1 MEFMQTQ
8 TCRNLA
14 RSFAGESQARQ
25 RYTQYADQARKEG
38 LAYLARIFD
47 ETAANEQIHAQEFLE
62 KLQKYGRQPI
72 ENIDIS
78 AGYPYT
84 LGVTMENLLEAAKG
98 ENEESV
104 RVYPGFAKTAREE
117 GYADIAS
124 LWENIARIEA
134 VHRDVFLESYEQ
146 MQTERLYK
154 KERPIV
160 WRCLNCGFVMLSKEA
175 FRVCP
180 VCGKDRGWAEG
191 DIQTRRLG
199 KAVEA
204 VIKNGVPVVVFGQDP
219 DRRAVR
225 HLCEHRTVGGGQA
238 AEVQAA
244 AVCRDFPVPDL
255 SRNEKRKTEIL
266 RHADG
271 QRLRN
276 RV

>member
-38 LAYLARIFD
+38 LAYLARIFE

-154 KERPIV
+154 KEHPIV

-191 DIQTRRLG
+191 DIQTRGSAKR
-199 KAVEA
+199 A
-204 VIKNGVPVVVFGQDP
+204 
-219 DRRAVR
+219 RRQCTAARQSRKGR
-225 HLCEHRTVGGGQA
+225 HKKRSTSRCTRPESGRMRCSASAQAPRRRWRAGRGGSGC
-238 AEVQAA
+238 
-244 AVCRDFPVPDL
+244 CRL
-255 SRNEKRKTEIL
+255 SRLSRPGSRPE
-266 RHADG
+266 
-271 QRLRN
+271 
-276 RV
+276 

>member
-38 LAYLARIFD
+38 LAYLARIFE

-154 KERPIV
+154 KEHPIV

-199 KAVEA
+199 RE
-204 VIKNGVPVVVFGQDP
+204 G
-219 DRRAVR
+219 
-225 HLCEHRTVGGGQA
+225 
-238 AEVQAA
+238 
-244 AVCRDFPVPDL
+244 
-255 SRNEKRKTEIL
+255 
-266 RHADG
+266 
-271 QRLRN
+271 
-276 RV
+276 

>member
-38 LAYLARIFD
+38 LAYLARIFE

-104 RVYPGFAKTAREE
+104 RVYPGFAKPRARK
-117 GYADIAS
+117 GTPISPAS
-124 LWENIARIEA
+124 GRISPASKRCTGTCFWRATSRCRPSGFIKRSARSSGA
-134 VHRDVFLESYEQ
+134 AS
-146 MQTERLYK
+146 
-154 KERPIV
+154 
-160 WRCLNCGFVMLSKEA
+160 
-175 FRVCP
+175 
-180 VCGKDRGWAEG
+180 
-191 DIQTRRLG
+191 
-199 KAVEA
+199 
-204 VIKNGVPVVVFGQDP
+204 
-219 DRRAVR
+219 
-225 HLCEHRTVGGGQA
+225 TVG
-238 AEVQAA
+238 
-244 AVCRDFPVPDL
+244 L
-255 SRNEKRKTEIL
+255 
-266 RHADG
+266 
-271 QRLRN
+271 
-276 RV
+276 

>member
-38 LAYLARIFD
+38 LAYLARIFE

-134 VHRDVFLESYEQ
+134 VHRDVF
-146 MQTERLYK
+146 
-154 KERPIV
+154 
-160 WRCLNCGFVMLSKEA
+160 
-175 FRVCP
+175 
-180 VCGKDRGWAEG
+180 
-191 DIQTRRLG
+191 IQ
-199 KAVEA
+199 
-204 VIKNGVPVVVFGQDP
+204 
-219 DRRAVR
+219 
-225 HLCEHRTVGGGQA
+225 
-238 AEVQAA
+238 
-244 AVCRDFPVPDL
+244 
-255 SRNEKRKTEIL
+255 EICM
-266 RHADG
+266 
-271 QRLRN
+271 
-276 RV
+276 

>member
-38 LAYLARIFD
+38 LAYLARIFE

-104 RVYPGFAKTAREE
+104 RVYPISPASGRISPASKRCTGTCFWRATSRCRPSGFIKRSARSS
-117 GYADIAS
+117 GAAS
-124 LWENIARIEA
+124 
-134 VHRDVFLESYEQ
+134 
-146 MQTERLYK
+146 
-154 KERPIV
+154 
-160 WRCLNCGFVMLSKEA
+160 
-175 FRVCP
+175 
-180 VCGKDRGWAEG
+180 
-191 DIQTRRLG
+191 
-199 KAVEA
+199 
-204 VIKNGVPVVVFGQDP
+204 
-219 DRRAVR
+219 
-225 HLCEHRTVGGGQA
+225 TVG
-238 AEVQAA
+238 
-244 AVCRDFPVPDL
+244 L
-255 SRNEKRKTEIL
+255 
-266 RHADG
+266 
-271 QRLRN
+271 
-276 RV
+276 

>member
-38 LAYLARIFD
+38 LAYLARIFE

-134 VHRDVFLESYEQ
+134 VIARSGDRLARRVLSDHEWSIWEQHQQPVRFLAII
-146 MQTERLYK
+146 M
-154 KERPIV
+154 
-160 WRCLNCGFVMLSKEA
+160 
-175 FRVCP
+175 
-180 VCGKDRGWAEG
+180 
-191 DIQTRRLG
+191 
-199 KAVEA
+199 
-204 VIKNGVPVVVFGQDP
+204 
-219 DRRAVR
+219 
-225 HLCEHRTVGGGQA
+225 
-238 AEVQAA
+238 
-244 AVCRDFPVPDL
+244 
-255 SRNEKRKTEIL
+255 
-266 RHADG
+266 
-271 QRLRN
+271 
-276 RV
+276 